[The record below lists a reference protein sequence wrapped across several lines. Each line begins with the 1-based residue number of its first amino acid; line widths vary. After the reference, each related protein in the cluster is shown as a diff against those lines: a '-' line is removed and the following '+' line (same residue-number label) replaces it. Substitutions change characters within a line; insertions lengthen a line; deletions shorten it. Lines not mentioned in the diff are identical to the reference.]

1 MRYCSLILALSFI
14 SVTAT
19 LKAQSLFDAVRIAR
33 PAIGTG
39 TRSAA
44 MGGSMIAAS
53 NDYSAIDWNPAAL
66 TLLEFNEFGASI
78 WNVSHNSDAQFF
90 NTTTFSDLN
99 RTALYSIGLG
109 TPIPMQRGHLAF
121 GISYDRVQ
129 DYTTTYSFSAIN
141 PSSSFL
147 NTQGFVQEP
156 GFNGNY
162 SDYKNALGYNLAWNL
177 YLTHDIIGKDTLNP
191 KLTTPFNGNLL
202 QSGIIT
208 EEGGMHGLRMGGG
221 VDIAENVALGATVSF
236 LWGTYDYRRVYS
248 ETDVKGVFN
257 PNDTV
262 PPAGFQHADIY
273 DSRYT
278 SQFGV
283 GFKAGLLASPI
294 QSLKIGLTFEVPTL
308 FDIDD
313 QFSRSG
319 VSYFSSA
326 VYNSHNYPQ
335 TEAII
340 TNHYEIVTP
349 MKFGGGLSFNQ
360 SGLTL
365 AASAE
370 YSDMSQLRYQHYAV
384 DLGDLNDQARALLG
398 SVFSWRVGG
407 EYIIAPA
414 KLSLRAGYRVDP
426 SPYKSDGPE
435 YDTKTI
441 SGGLGIVIG
450 ASSILEFSYQY
461 QTYRTDHT
469 IYNDITVQGKQ
480 ATAII
485 NQDDVARHLVS
496 VSFAFRF

>member
-1 MRYCSLILALSFI
+1 MRYRSLILALSFLSAAA
-14 SVTAT
+14 SV
-19 LKAQSLFDAVRIAR
+19 KAQSLFDAVRIAR

-44 MGGSMIAAS
+44 MGGSMIAAA

-66 TLLEFNEFGASI
+66 TLLEFNEFGFSL
-78 WNVSHNSDAQFF
+78 WNASHNSDAKFLG
-90 NTTTFSDLN
+90 NTTSSDLN

-109 TPIPMQRGHLAF
+109 TPIPTSRGHLAF
-121 GISYDRVQ
+121 AISYDRVQ

-141 PSSSFL
+141 TSSSFF
-147 NTQGFVQEP
+147 NTKGFVQDP
-156 GFNGNY
+156 GFNGSY
-162 SDYKNALGYNLAWNL
+162 ADYKSMLQYNLAWNL
-177 YLTHDIIGKDTLNP
+177 YLTHDIADSNRP
-191 KLTTPFNGNLL
+191 KLTTPFTGNLL
-202 QSGIIT
+202 QSGVVT
-208 EEGGMHGLRMGGG
+208 EEGGMHALRVGGG
-221 VDIAENVALGATVSF
+221 IDVAENVAFGATVSF
-236 LWGTYDYRRVYS
+236 LWGSYDYRRVYS
-248 ETDVKGVFN
+248 ETDINGVFN
-257 PNDTV
+257 PNDSV
-262 PPAGFQHADIY
+262 PPAGFQHADII

-283 GFKAGLLASPI
+283 GFKAGMLASPAEFM
-294 QSLKIGLTFEVPTL
+294 KIGFTFEVPTL
-308 FDIDD
+308 YDVDD
-313 QFSRSG
+313 QFTRSG
-319 VSYFSSA
+319 RSYFSSA
-326 VYNSHNYPQ
+326 AYDSHNYPQ

-349 MKFGGGLSFNQ
+349 MKFGGGVSFNK

-370 YSDMSQLRYQHYAV
+370 YSDMSQLRFQHYAV

-398 SVFSWRVGG
+398 GVLSWRVGG

-435 YDTKTI
+435 FDTKTI

-461 QTYRTDHT
+461 QKYRTDHT
-469 IYNDITVQGKQ
+469 IYNDLTVQGKP

-496 VSFAFRF
+496 ISFAFRF